1 MGIKINKMFKS
12 FLTLKSLLSNK
23 EEFFKNNYS
32 QLPQTQV
39 KAQQKSL
46 LIGNRIPKDFFLTS
60 GIGESDITVHAGSYH
75 LALRDA
81 GIERCNIVTYSS
93 ILPSIATEIPK
104 PSTDKLVHGSV
115 METIMACAN
124 SSQGERAT
132 AGLIIGWLYNK
143 ETNEKFGG
151 LVCEYHGNDS
161 EEEAVQ
167 KLQMSLNEL
176 YTNGFSE
183 RFNLSE
189 IKILT
194 KSFVPRKKFG
204 TALVALCF
212 VDYAYPVLG
221 FMT

>member
-1 MGIKINKMFKS
+1 METKTGKMFKS
-12 FLTLKSLLSNK
+12 FLTLRSLSSNK
-23 EEFFKNNYS
+23 EEFFKNRHS
-32 QLPQTQV
+32 QLTQTQI
-39 KAQQKSL
+39 KSQQKSL

-60 GIGESDITVHAGSYH
+60 GTGESDITVHAGSYH
-75 LALRDA
+75 LALKDA
-81 GIERCNIVTYSS
+81 GIEKCNIITYSS

-104 PSTDKLVHGSV
+104 PGNNEFVHGSV

-132 AGLIIGWLYNK
+132 AGLIIGWLYDK

-151 LVCEYHGNDS
+151 LVCEYHGNNS

-176 YTNGFSE
+176 CTNGFSE
-183 RFNLSE
+183 KFNLSE
-189 IKILT
+189 TKIVT
-194 KSFVPRKKFG
+194 KSFVPTKKFG

-212 VDYAYPVLG
+212 VDYAYPILG
-221 FMT
+221 FIA